1 MRTALLW
8 MARNPWLREHVPE
21 LPFADRA
28 VRRFMPGEQLDD
40 ALGAADQLLAQGLG
54 ILFTRLGENLT
65 NIAEADAV
73 AAHYHHVIDESAK
86 RARPPEVSA
95 KLTQLGLDIDAEVA
109 YRHSLELA
117 RHAASVGTWFWV
129 DMEGSDYTEQTIA
142 FYERLHAEEPRTGI
156 CLQAYLRRT
165 AADVARLI
173 PQRPAI
179 RLVKGAYDEPAAVAF
194 RDKADVDANYLGLA
208 LTLAHAAGK
217 GEARLA
223 LGTHDAEL
231 IDQLALMTDVAGIP
245 RSALEVHMLYGIRQD
260 QLLRLRAAG
269 FPAFSLVAYGEFW
282 YPWYMRRLAE
292 RPANVIFA
300 LRQIIP
306 S

>member
-1 MRTALLW
+1 MS
-8 MARNPWLREHVPE
+8 V
-21 LPFADRA
+21 
-28 VRRFMPGEQLDD
+28 
-40 ALGAADQLLAQGLG
+40 
-54 ILFTRLGENLT
+54 
-65 NIAEADAV
+65 
-73 AAHYHHVIDESAK
+73 
-86 RARPPEVSA
+86 
-95 KLTQLGLDIDAEVA
+95 KLTQLGLDIDPEVA

-173 PQRPAI
+173 P
-179 RLVKGAYDEPAAVAF
+179 AASGRSVSSRARTTSLPPIAF
-194 RDKADVDANYLGLA
+194 RDKGEVDANYLGLA

-260 QLLRLRAAG
+260 QLQRLRGGRLPGVLARGLRRVLVPVVHAPTRRAA
-269 FPAFSLVAYGEFW
+269 
-282 YPWYMRRLAE
+282 
-292 RPANVIFA
+292 
-300 LRQIIP
+300 RQRAVRAAP
-306 S
+306 DHPVVRAR